1 MAWDPAFGEWVHDHL
16 SGLGPFEIKRMF
28 GGAGAL
34 KGGAMF
40 AILSSDTIWLKADDA
55 LAVAMAEEG
64 SVRFEYGPPDRRRT
78 LPYWSLPSAAMDDPD
93 QAVEWARRA
102 AEVALRPKPARKRTS
117 RP

>member
-1 MAWDPAFGEWVHDHL
+1 MTWDPRFGDWVQDHL

-55 LAVAMAEEG
+55 LAAEMAEEG
-64 SVRFEYGPPDRRRT
+64 SERFQHGPPDRRRT
-78 LPYWSLPSAAMDDPD
+78 LPYWSLPSAAMDDPE
-93 QAVEWARRA
+93 QALAWARRA
-102 AEVALRPKPARKRTS
+102 VEVALRPERARKR
-117 RP
+117 R